1 MKDDRSEAQ
10 LQAEIREFTAKL
22 KQIRNELRQEI
33 RRHTTPRVV
42 ETADDR
48 PRPARRRRRR

>member
-1 MKDDRSEAQ
+1 MKDQRSEAQ

-42 ETADDR
+42 DTADER